1 MDNSYD
7 VVVIGGSAAG
17 LTAAI
22 TSRRFYPEKSVII
35 VRKEEKVLIPCGI
48 PYIYGTLESPLK
60 NLVPDA
66 VLEKNNIE
74 LLVGNVTAIDISSKT
89 IETKKGNR
97 IKYEKLIIATG
108 SIPAVPPISG
118 SEKENV
124 YVINKDVNYLQ
135 NLLDKVESSS
145 DMIIIGGGF
154 IGMEFADECNKNRDI
169 NITVVEMLPC
179 CLMIAFDEDICR
191 QGEDILKKNG
201 VNIITNAKV
210 EAIVGDVKV
219 EGVKFS
225 DGKIIKADVVLIG
238 IGSKPNTE
246 IAKNSGIE
254 LGEKGSIK
262 VNRYM
267 QTSDEDIFA
276 CGDCCEKIS
285 FFTKK
290 LSNMMLASI
299 ACNEARIA
307 GANLYKNNRAN
318 EGVVGVFATAFGE
331 TALARAGLS
340 LQEAKENGYDVVA
353 GTAEAPNT
361 HPGCMPGGKNL
372 KVILIFERGTGII
385 LGGQLIGSKSGGEM
399 INLISA
405 CIHEKMTAN
414 NMATFQM
421 GTHPALTAS
430 PVAYQISNAAEMAV
444 KELRK

>member
-48 PYIYGTLESPLK
+48 PYIFGTVCTPSK
-60 NLVPDA
+60 NLIPDT

-74 LLVGNVTAIDISSKT
+74 LLVGNVTGIDRNNKT
-89 IETKKGNR
+89 IETKKGD
-97 IKYEKLIIATG
+97 KVQYEKLIIATG
-108 SIPAVPPISG
+108 SIPIVPPISG
-118 SEKENV
+118 SEKENIYIV
-124 YVINKDVNYLQ
+124 NKDVDYLQ
-135 NLLDKVESSS
+135 NLLDKVEDSS
-145 DMIIIGGGF
+145 DMVIIGGGF
-154 IGMEFADECNKNRDI
+154 IGMEFADECKKNRDI
-169 NITVVEMLPC
+169 NITVVEMLPR

-191 QGEDILKKNG
+191 QGEEILKKNG

-210 EAIVGDVKV
+210 EAIVGDAKV
-219 EGVKFS
+219 EGVKLS
-225 DGKIIKADVVLIG
+225 DGKIIKADIVLMG
-238 IGSKPNTE
+238 IGFKPNTE

-262 VNRYM
+262 VDRYM
-267 QTSDEDIFA
+267 QTNDEDIFA

-285 FFTKK
+285 FFTKEI
-290 LSNMMLASI
+290 SNIMLASI
-299 ACNEARIA
+299 ACNEARTA
-307 GANLYKNNRAN
+307 GANLYKNKRVN
-318 EGVVGVFATAFGE
+318 EGEIGVFATAFGG

-340 LQEAKENGYDVVA
+340 LQDAKKNGYDVVA
-353 GTAEAPNT
+353 GTSEAFNT

-372 KVILIFERGTGII
+372 KVILIFEKGTSII
-385 LGGQLIGSKSGGEM
+385 LGGQLIGAKSSGEM

-405 CIHEKMTAN
+405 CILGKMTAN

-421 GTHPALTAS
+421 GTHPALTVS
-430 PVAYQISNAAEMAV
+430 PITYQISNAAEMAV
-444 KELRK
+444 KELKK